1 MSRKRVTDD
10 STHGPG
16 MHQHMLLCCGTM
28 TVIFGA
34 LGISSVV
41 ATVGLTAGQTYLT
54 IAGFVLAASAI
65 TVYLYRNQSPPERNP
80 PGSLDDIEQE
90 SR

>member
-1 MSRKRVTDD
+1 MTDE
-10 STHGPG
+10 STPSPG
-16 MHQHMLLCCGTM
+16 MHRHMLLCCGTM

-34 LGISSVV
+34 LGISSVA
-41 ATVGLTAGQTYLT
+41 ATVGLTTGQTYFS
-54 IAGFVLAASAI
+54 IAGFVLTATVI
-65 TVYLYRNQSPPERNP
+65 IVYLYRKQSPPERNP

>member
-1 MSRKRVTDD
+1 
-10 STHGPG
+10 
-16 MHQHMLLCCGTM
+16 MLLCCGMM

-34 LGISSVV
+34 FGISSV
-41 ATVGLTAGQTYLT
+41 AAAVGLTTGQTYLS
-54 IAGFVLAASAI
+54 IAGFVLAAGAI
-65 TVYLYRNQSPPERNP
+65 IVYLYRKQSPPERNP